1 MLTTFIK
8 TDIIFDHIKEYKRG
22 DIMQNIIDAIVADF
36 NESGY
41 LIVRMVLAG
50 VCGVVIG
57 YERSR
62 RQKDAGIR
70 THMIVALGAALAMIV
85 SKYGFFDLLQFEG
98 LRADASRIA
107 SNVITGVGFLGA
119 GVIFVKDVSIKGLT
133 TAAGIWTTAS
143 VGLAIGAGMY
153 TVALGA
159 TVLMVMFQL
168 VFHKF
173 FTRLE
178 NTVNE
183 FTVTLSDSLNAVKDF
198 RSMLEEN
205 KILIEKCKMIRN
217 SDSTVTLD
225 ITIKKART
233 TSMDQILLI
242 AEQNED
248 IISFEI

>member
-1 MLTTFIK
+1 MENVFSELIS
-8 TDIIFDHIKEYKRG
+8 DI
-22 DIMQNIIDAIVADF
+22 AD
-36 NESGY
+36 NGY
-41 LIVRMVLAG
+41 LILRMLISS
-50 VCGVVIG
+50 VCGIFIG
-57 YERSR
+57 FERSR

-85 SKYGFFDLLQFEG
+85 SKYGFFDLLEFDG

-153 TVALGA
+153 TVGIGA
-159 TVLMVMFQL
+159 TLLMIVFQL
-168 VFHKF
+168 LFHRF
-173 FTRLE
+173 FRRLE

-183 FTVTLSDSLNAVKDF
+183 FTVVIKDNSDAIKNF
-198 RSMLEEN
+198 RNMLEAN
-205 KILIEKCKMIRN
+205 KVLIENCKMTRN
-217 SDSTVTLD
+217 PDSTVILD

-233 TSMDQILLI
+233 TSMDEILLV
-242 AEQNED
+242 AESDED
-248 IISFEI
+248 VISVEI

>member
-1 MLTTFIK
+1 MKKGI
-8 TDIIFDHIKEYKRG
+8 G
-22 DIMQNIIDAIVADF
+22 MQNILDAVYSDF
-36 NESGY
+36 SANGY
-41 LIVRMVLAG
+41 LLVRMVLAG
-50 VCGVVIG
+50 FCGVVIG
-57 YERSR
+57 FERSR

-159 TVLMVMFQL
+159 TLLMVLFQL
-168 VFHKF
+168 VFHRF

-183 FTVTLSDSLNAVKDF
+183 FTVTISDSLNAVKDF
-198 RSMLEEN
+198 RAMLEKN
-205 KILIEKCKMIRN
+205 KILVENCKMSRN
-217 SDSTVTLD
+217 DDSTITLD

-233 TSMDQILLI
+233 TSMDEILLI
-242 AEQNED
+242 AEQNEH
-248 IISFEI
+248 IISVEI

>member
-1 MLTTFIK
+1 MVAL
-8 TDIIFDHIKEYKRG
+8 FDEMITE
-22 DIMQNIIDAIVADF
+22 IAAN
-36 NESGY
+36 GY
-41 LIVRMVLAG
+41 LIIRMLFSA
-50 VCGVVIG
+50 VCGAFIG
-57 YERSR
+57 FERSR

-85 SKYGFFDLLQFEG
+85 SKYGFFDLLQYEG

-133 TAAGIWTTAS
+133 TAAGIWATAS

-153 TVALGA
+153 TVGIGA
-159 TVLMVMFQL
+159 TLVMIVFQL
-168 VFHKF
+168 FFHKF
-173 FTRLE
+173 FRSFE

-183 FTVTLSDSLNAVKDF
+183 FTVVIRDDNDSVKSF
-198 RSMLEEN
+198 RDNLEAN
-205 KILIEKCKMIRN
+205 KILIEKCKMTRN

-233 TSMDQILLI
+233 TSMDEVLLV
-242 AEQNED
+242 AEQDED
-248 IISFEI
+248 VLSVEI

>member
-1 MLTTFIK
+1 
-8 TDIIFDHIKEYKRG
+8 
-22 DIMQNIIDAIVADF
+22 MQNILDAVLTDF
-36 NESGY
+36 SESGY
-41 LIVRMVLAG
+41 LLVRMVLAG
-50 VCGVVIG
+50 FCGVIIG
-57 YERSR
+57 FERSR

-153 TVALGA
+153 TVAIGA
-159 TVLMVMFQL
+159 TILMVLFQF
-168 VFHKF
+168 VFHRF
-173 FTRLE
+173 FSRLE

-183 FTVTLSDSLNAVKDF
+183 FTVTISDSLNAVKDF
-198 RSMLEEN
+198 RAMLEKN
-205 KILIEKCKMIRN
+205 KILVENCKMSRN
-217 SDSTVTLD
+217 ADSTITLD

-233 TSMDQILLI
+233 TSMDEILLI
-242 AEQNED
+242 AEQNEH
-248 IISFEI
+248 IISVEI

>member
-1 MLTTFIK
+1 MNNIFSELI
-8 TDIIFDHIKEYKRG
+8 TDIT
-22 DIMQNIIDAIVADF
+22 QNGGLLIRMIVA
-36 NESGY
+36 S
-41 LIVRMVLAG
+41 L
-50 VCGVVIG
+50 CGVFIG
-57 YERSR
+57 FERSR

-85 SKYGFFDLLQFEG
+85 SKYGFFDLLQYEG

-119 GVIFVKDVSIKGLT
+119 GVIFVRDVSIKGLT

-143 VGLAIGAGMY
+143 VGLAIGSGMY
-153 TVALGA
+153 TVGIGA
-159 TVLMVMFQL
+159 TILMILFQL

-183 FTVTLSDSLNAVKDF
+183 FTVVVNDNPNAVKNF
-198 RSMLEEN
+198 RKMLAEN
-205 KILIEKCKMIRN
+205 KLYVEKCKMTRN
-217 SDSTVTLD
+217 PDSTVILD

-233 TSMDQILLI
+233 TSMDEIMLI
-242 AEQNED
+242 AEQSDD
-248 IISFEI
+248 IISVEI